1 MEDLPFSLPSPEED
15 DDDDD
20 DDSTTKKSKKKSF
33 LEDVLAADNKDK
45 KKIGQ
50 EIAKSLFQ
58 KPKTEEELDDKKEDN
73 KDKLK
78 DSSEKSEEISDDE
91 EAYINQAIANE
102 HLQNPVT
109 EETPEPPV
117 NEFLDRVVDG
127 EDPNGAYDET
137 INHIDQPEQIEQ
149 DNPNN
154 QSLATEQES
163 IAEESVI
170 DTPIVEEPVIDSP
183 IAENT
188 PLQPIENIQTAEYIM
203 KQHEAA
209 QTVANLTNTES
220 PVMSSQLTSPYEAAS
235 VNRLSKAENNQ
246 MKAKHTPLVS
256 ELTAYIIGKRV
267 GKKQSKE
274 KAIKIQKRLE
284 KKVQQIEKE
293 LTVKELALQQIAKN
307 KNVQISQQNLEFTEE
322 PKATLVKE
330 KPLNSVRSSVLPE
343 RATSK
348 VMESRLNLSKPEL
361 RAERLGQVSIAAQ
374 QKPIEKMIRPNSI
387 KEYFRPEHVRT
398 MRRQDLLDIS
408 EKILVEGASLK
419 HMYDNNLF
427 SERALRRLVS
437 EYLAGKDIM
446 PHLRQE
452 ILEKQIDYE
461 RDPLL
466 RDRKPPEKKTAKK
479 VFDYMLAG
487 SRSNQPQDIQQASG
501 DASQAVKEKSKK
513 AKKKDNLKLVN
524 APKTASNIGFIIF
537 LIIIS
542 ALIIYLLIKG

>member
-1 MEDLPFSLPSPEED
+1 MEEIPFSLPSPEED

-20 DDSTTKKSKKKSF
+20 DGVTKKSKKKSF
-33 LEDVLAADNKDK
+33 LEDVLEVDNKDK
-45 KKIGQ
+45 KKIGK
-50 EIAKSLFQ
+50 EIAKSIFQ
-58 KPKTEEELDDKKEDN
+58 NPKAKEELEDKDDN
-73 KDKLK
+73 KEKVK
-78 DSSEKSEEISDDE
+78 ESSEKSEEISADE

-109 EETPEPPV
+109 EEAPEPPV

-137 INHIDQPEQIEQ
+137 INHIEQPEQVEQ
-149 DNPNN
+149 ESPEH
-154 QSLATEQES
+154 QSSVTEQES
-163 IAEESVI
+163 IAEE
-170 DTPIVEEPVIDSP
+170 PVVDSP
-183 IAENT
+183 IVENT
-188 PLQPIENIQTAEYIM
+188 PLQPIENIQTVDPIM
-203 KQHEAA
+203 QQPELA
-209 QTVANLTNTES
+209 QSAYDFVNARNS
-220 PVMSSQLTSPYEAAS
+220 AMSSQSPSTSEVSSISRISKVESDQKKAS
-235 VNRLSKAENNQ
+235 SV
-246 MKAKHTPLVS
+246 PLVS

-274 KAIKIQKRLE
+274 KAIKTQKRLE
-284 KKVQQIEKE
+284 KKVQQMEKE

-307 KNVQISQQNLEFTEE
+307 KNVQIGEQNLELIDK
-322 PKATLVKE
+322 PNATLVKE
-330 KPLNSVRSSVLPE
+330 RPVDPIRSTTLPE
-343 RATSK
+343 RATSRT
-348 VMESRLNLSKPEL
+348 MESRLKLSKPEL

-374 QKPIEKMIRPNSI
+374 QKPIEKMMRPNSI

-398 MRRQDLLDIS
+398 MRRQDLLDVS

-446 PHLRQE
+446 PHLREE

-466 RDRKPPEKKTAKK
+466 RDRKPPEKKTAKN

-487 SRSNQPQDIQQASG
+487 TRSVQSQDSQQASG
-501 DASQAVKEKSKK
+501 EDLRQKTDKNKKIDK
-513 AKKKDNLKLVN
+513 AKPLNTT
-524 APKTASNIGFIIF
+524 KTASNIFFIIF
-537 LIIIS
+537 LIIII
-542 ALIIYLLIKG
+542 ALIIYLLLKG